1 MSIHETILQ
10 ADMTLKNSQGALYP
24 LSILVVSLFVIALCR
39 LSRDSLAS
47 IVTGLRA
54 RHPWFQSETSL
65 STTFE
70 PAVGPTWPPMGTGGS
85 YPGGKTVG
93 A

>member
-1 MSIHETILQ
+1 
-10 ADMTLKNSQGALYP
+10 MTVRNSQGALYP
-24 LSILVVSLFVIALCR
+24 LFILVVSLFVFALCR
-39 LSRDSLAS
+39 KSRDSLVS

-54 RHPWFQSETSL
+54 GHTVRSNLTGTSL

-70 PAVGPTWPPMGTGGS
+70 PALGPSWPPVGTGGS
-85 YPGGKTVG
+85 YPGGKAIG